1 MHITTTEKSGCSS
14 SVLEFMASGVWK
26 LPVSPVNAGE
36 GERTSESEDVLCV
49 LGRKMQW
56 GRDSSFEAPPLP
68 IKRTAI
74 SLFPSTILY
83 TCPLNQQVYTVIV
96 RS

>member
-68 IKRTAI
+68 LRGL
-74 SLFPSTILY
+74 LFPCFPVQYSIL
-83 TCPLNQQVYTVIV
+83 VH
-96 RS
+96 